1 MSSFDKS
8 MSAIISAVFK
18 ASIGLI
24 VDKGRD
30 VAAERMKEG
39 DVADQK
45 FRSLIV
51 RDLKEIHHK
60 LDALSQKDLKAAVDF
75 FETGLGCLYR
85 AFDTM
90 HSANV
95 SLGAAKVSERNEE
108 EDFKQIT
115 LPSDADPEKA
125 IVLADGIRN
134 MQLNELDETTKS
146 LLSDAQEKFRLAV
159 ENATHACNN
168 EALGTFDRITAI
180 RYRVM
185 AAMLKSAAE
194 TVRTTGDLKSTL
206 QKALPEC
213 EQCLKKLNSLPAVQN
228 SFKSELSKGFL
239 NIRGLFGKDERMQI
253 ISTVCQVNRTV
264 YDAMQTAGKTKDIHV
279 LKWPYV
285 DIGEDQ
291 VDPLRDARVLQVL
304 EKSEIVNMEHYCITP
319 GWSFD
324 VSVGGQYG
332 IHCATNTL
340 GQFLIGEKG
349 RSTFHVYDNNGMF
362 QFSFNLQTDDDK
374 TQIQIDDLVTEDVSE
389 KIYLLIELYNEE
401 RWKYEVHVFNK
412 ISDLQY
418 KFPVKGGEIRTSHRL
433 IVSDSKLVI
442 LGAWEAHVYNQ
453 NGEFERSFEFFKIG
467 GNKCLFDCTATYD
480 GRIMI
485 THHKGDYSDYHCV
498 HVFTMEGKE
507 ITKFRSGVG
516 LNLDDMFL
524 SPRSAGEHAVIAGY
538 NFEDKIITVELY
550 TVDGKLVRRI
560 LLRNKSRSFFDGITV
575 TMEGHIAVFFGGKA
589 VVYKN

>member
-1 MSSFDKS
+1 

-30 VAAERMKEG
+30 VAAERLKEG

-51 RDLKEIHHK
+51 RDLKEIHYK

-146 LLSDAQEKFRLAV
+146 LLSNAQKKFRLVV

-185 AAMLKSAAE
+185 AAMLQSAAE

-239 NIRGLFGKDERMQI
+239 NIRGRFGKDERMQI
-253 ISTVCQVNRTV
+253 ISTVCQVNRTI
-264 YDAMQTAGKTKDIHV
+264 YDAMRTVGKDVHV
-279 LKWPYV
+279 LVWPSV

-291 VDPLRDARVLQVL
+291 VDPLRDVRVLQVL
-304 EKSEIVNMEHYCITP
+304 EKSEKVDMEHYRITP
-319 GWSFD
+319 GLSFD
-324 VSVGGQYG
+324 MPG
-332 IHCATNTL
+332 IHCATNTV
-340 GQFLIGEKG
+340 GQFLIAGERG
-349 RSTFHVYDNNGMF
+349 ETVHVFDKNGMF
-362 QFSFNLQTDDDK
+362 QFRFRPQTDDAK
-374 TQIQIDDLVTEDVSE
+374 TKIQIRDLVTEDVSE
-389 KIYLLIELYNEE
+389 KIYLLIGLYNEE
-401 RWKYEVHVFNK
+401 RWESSEVQVLNK
-412 ISDLQY
+412 TGDLQY
-418 KFPVKGGEIRTSHRL
+418 KFPVTRESRL
-433 IVSDSKLVI
+433 VVSGSKLVI
-442 LGAWEAHVYNQ
+442 LGSREADVYDQ
-453 NGEFERSFEFFKIG
+453 NGEFDRSFEVFKSG
-467 GNKCLFDCTATYD
+467 RDKYLFDCTATYD

-485 THHKGDYSDYHCV
+485 THRKTDYSDYHCV

-524 SPRSAGEHAVIAGY
+524 SPRSAGEHVVIAGY

-560 LLRNKSRSFFDGITV
+560 LLRNKLGVAFDGITV
-575 TMEGHIAVFFGGKA
+575 TMEGHIAVFFSGRA

>member
-1 MSSFDKS
+1 

-18 ASIGLI
+18 ATIGLI
-24 VDKGRD
+24 VNKGRD

-51 RDLKEIHHK
+51 RDLKEIHYK

-194 TVRTTGDLKSTL
+194 TVRTAGDLKSTL
-206 QKALPEC
+206 QKALPYC
-213 EQCLKKLNSLPAVQN
+213 EQCLEILNSLPAVRN
-228 SFKSELSKGFL
+228 SFKVELRKGLL
-239 NIRGLFGKDERMQI
+239 NIRGQFGKDERMQI
-253 ISTVCQVNRTV
+253 ISIVCQVNRTV
-264 YDAMQTAGKTKDIHV
+264 YDAMQTAGKTKDVHV

-291 VDPLRDARVLQVL
+291 VDPLRDVRVIQVL
-304 EKSEIVNMEHYCITP
+304 EKSEKVDMEHYCITP
-319 GWSFD
+319 GLSFD
-324 VSVGGQYG
+324 VKLGGYRN

-340 GQFLIGEKG
+340 GQFLIAEKWE
-349 RSTFHVYDNNGMF
+349 TTVHVYDKNGML
-362 QFSFNLQTDDDK
+362 QFSYNAQTDDAKSQFRIEIAD
-374 TQIQIDDLVTEDVSE
+374 IVTEDVGD
-389 KIYLLIELYNEE
+389 KIYLLIISAGED
-401 RWKYEVHVFNK
+401 EVQVLNK
-412 ISDLQY
+412 TADLQY
-418 KFPVKGGEIRTSHRL
+418 KFPVEYGDRL
-433 IVSDSKLVI
+433 IVSGSKLVI
-442 LGAWEAHVYNQ
+442 LGPREAHVYNQ
-453 NGEFERSFEFFKIG
+453 NGEFDRSFEFFKSEDD
-467 GNKCLFDCTATYD
+467 KMLADCTTTYD
-480 GRIMI
+480 GRILIM
-485 THHKGDYSDYHCV
+485 HRKGDFSDYFWV
-498 HVFTMEGKE
+498 HVFTMEGQE
-507 ITKFRSGVG
+507 IAKFKSGVG
-516 LNLDDMFL
+516 LNLGRMFF
-524 SPRSAGEHAVIAGY
+524 SPRSAGEHVVIAGC
-538 NFEDKIITVELY
+538 NFEDGIMTVELY

-560 LLRNKSRSFFDGITV
+560 LLRKKRRLVFDGITV
-575 TMEGHIAVFFGGKA
+575 TMEGQIAVCFHPYGCNGKV
-589 VVYKN
+589 VVYKH